1 MLGGVCQLIL
11 TQFCSSESIVIINS
25 KYKNQRIQII
35 NQLLG
40 ENDKAKMNDTL
51 AHLSDQLLIV
61 SEKEYS
67 SKQLKR
73 K

>member
-1 MLGGVCQLIL
+1 MFQLIS

-25 KYKNQRIQII
+25 KYKNQGIQIL

>member
-1 MLGGVCQLIL
+1 MCQLIL

-25 KYKNQRIQII
+25 KYKNQGIQIL

>member
-1 MLGGVCQLIL
+1 MFQLIL

-25 KYKNQRIQII
+25 KYKNQGIQIL

>member
-1 MLGGVCQLIL
+1 VLGGVCQLIL

>member
-35 NQLLG
+35 NQLLR

-67 SKQLKR
+67 SKQIKR

>member
-35 NQLLG
+35 NQLLR

>member
-25 KYKNQRIQII
+25 KYKNQRIPII

>member
-1 MLGGVCQLIL
+1 MLGGVCQLFL
-11 TQFCSSESIVIINS
+11 TLFCSSESIVIINA

-61 SEKEYS
+61 SEKEYN

>member
-1 MLGGVCQLIL
+1 MCQLIL

-25 KYKNQRIQII
+25 KYKNQKIQII